1 MFWMSTFV
9 NKRWAK
15 SVCSVCILVQF
26 QFFVVGIAT
35 CPSGCI
41 LNMRMTAVV
50 AMSLCVMRNCDCSIY
65 DLTPAYHLADCI
77 SGRHIPEVF
86 WYGFETNWQLMSYKA
101 GYMCTRVGQW
111 VDMGSRSL
119 MRVWPQLGRLWGR
132 QGVENYKQCARGVWS
147 EYEELYFVLQGKL
160 QTNTKSLLAKCLQ
173 AGSPTWQLSFSPTHL
188 SFTLPNTNS
197 QLVTWKMCNIYILSG
212 T

>member
-1 MFWMSTFV
+1 MFWMSKFV

-86 WYGFETNWQLMSYKA
+86 WYGFETNWQLMSYKEGYTSTRFGEWVHEVLGFWCVFDPRWVVCEVGA
-101 GYMCTRVGQW
+101 GGT
-111 VDMGSRSL
+111 
-119 MRVWPQLGRLWGR
+119 
-132 QGVENYKQCARGVWS
+132 E
-147 EYEELYFVLQGKL
+147 
-160 QTNTKSLLAKCLQ
+160 LQ
-173 AGSPTWQLSFSPTHL
+173 AVCSRGLVWVWG
-188 SFTLPNTNS
+188 TLFCTPR
-197 QLVTWKMCNIYILSG
+197 
-212 T
+212 

>member
-160 QTNTKSLLAKCLQ
+160 QTNTKKLIGKMLT
-173 AGSPTWQLSFSPTHL
+173 GSPTWQLSFSPTHL